1 MKQSDLD
8 MLVAR
13 RERKVRR
20 FFLWLW
26 LFLFPVGGLCLYL
39 FVFAPSYHPHHVNY
53 PQVPTYNCASAA
65 ASLSN
70 IDAGGQIAPLCGATP
85 YPDNPGGG
93 G

>member
-1 MKQSDLD
+1 VKQSELD
-8 MLVAR
+8 VLIAR

-26 LFLFPVGGLCLYL
+26 LVILPALGLVLY
-39 FVFAPSYHPHHVNY
+39 FGYFAPNYHPSHVDP

-65 ASLSN
+65 AALSN

-85 YPDNPGGG
+85 YPDSGGDG
-93 G
+93 